1 MRARLFAERDADDGH
16 AARLSPASTRHL
28 RSLRLET
35 GDVLEA
41 VLGPG
46 DLWRAVITSSD
57 AGGARLSLEEKLPAP
72 PEDPITSIWLLVAI
86 ADLGRSETLV
96 EKVTELGA
104 TDIVFFRA
112 GRSQAREI
120 SEPRLQ
126 RMGRI
131 ALAACEQCRRT
142 WPPRLTQAPSL
153 ETALQ
158 LLPAEVQTIAFDP
171 TATETALPGPES
183 LALLI
188 GPEGGLAADEL
199 AWLEQQKVPRYSL
212 GPRTLRFETAAIAAL
227 AALRK

>member
-1 MRARLFAERDADDGH
+1 MSARLFAERDAEDRH

-35 GDVLEA
+35 GDMLEA

-46 DLWRAVITSSD
+46 DLWRAMITSSE
-57 AGGARLSLEEKLPAP
+57 AGGAKLSLEEKLPAP
-72 PEDPITSIWLLVAI
+72 PEDPIAPIWLLVAI

-104 TDIVFFRA
+104 TDILFFRA
-112 GRSQAREI
+112 ARSQAREI
-120 SEPRLQ
+120 SDSRLQ
-126 RMGRI
+126 RLRRI

-142 WPPRLTQAPSL
+142 WPPRLAQANSL
-153 ETALQ
+153 EAALQ
-158 LLPAEVQTIAFDP
+158 SLPDDVQAIAFDP
-171 TATETALPGPES
+171 TADENLAPRSES
-183 LALLI
+183 IAFLI
-188 GPEGGLAADEL
+188 GPEGGFDAAEL
-199 AWLEQQKVPRYSL
+199 SWLEQQNIPRCSL